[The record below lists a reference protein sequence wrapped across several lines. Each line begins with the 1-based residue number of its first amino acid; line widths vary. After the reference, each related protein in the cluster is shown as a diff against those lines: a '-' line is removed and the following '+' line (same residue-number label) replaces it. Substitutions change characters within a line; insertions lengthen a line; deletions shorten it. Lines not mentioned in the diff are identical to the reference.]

1 MKFALLLFLIYFKNV
16 QGIDG
21 EDEGDTC
28 ILSFSLCSK
37 LDKKLKDLGVE
48 AARGHQ
54 DILAKLDGVQLHD
67 NGPSNVQCDGAAIQS
82 EISRVLQ
89 SSFERFE
96 RNVLSELRREVEEAA
111 ASQVQSVSRRL
122 ADLERTVR
130 EIKSNKPVV
139 QAQQIAKETVVDD
152 YCAKAGKIGLLNV
165 NGKKTYISQNPETWQ
180 DAKTKCETSGMTL
193 AVTKTLAQV
202 EALWKAF
209 QESSKQEGFGIWV
222 AASNLGKTDR
232 NAYYWPDGR
241 SVDTNLWGNG
251 QPNNGLNACGN
262 LYGPRLYDLPCS
274 SKVYYACHLLK
285 DCN

>member
-1 MKFALLLFLIYFKNV
+1 MKIALLLIFLIYFKSV

-21 EDEGDTC
+21 EDDDDTC
-28 ILSFSLCSK
+28 TLSFSLCSK
-37 LDKKLKDLGVE
+37 LDKNLKDLGVE

-54 DILAKLDGVQLHD
+54 EILAKLDGVQLHD
-67 NGPSNVQCDGAAIQS
+67 NQPSNVQCDSAAIKS
-82 EISRVLQ
+82 EISRFLQ

-130 EIKSNKPVV
+130 EIKSNKPV
-139 QAQQIAKETVVDD
+139 QIAKEPAVDE
-152 YCAKAGKIGLLNV
+152 YCVKAGKIGLLNV

-180 DAKTKCETSGMTL
+180 DAKTKCESSGMTL
-193 AVTKTLAQV
+193 AVTTTLAQM

-209 QESSKQEGFGIWV
+209 QASSKPEGFGIWV
-222 AASNLGKTDR
+222 AASNLGKTDQ

-241 SVDTNLWGNG
+241 SVGANLWGSG

-262 LYGPRLYDLPCS
+262 LYGPRLYDLPCN